1 MSRPFSRARAAGAI
15 ALVCSC
21 AAGVQ
26 AQSAAPKPSSSRFE
40 AAIGVVW
47 IGSGN
52 LGAASATESVS
63 SGPRFVLFSTSTEID
78 AALGLEGRL
87 GFHVTPMWEV
97 DGIASYTAPELSTTI
112 SGDTENSTP
121 ATTAVG
127 VKQLTV
133 GGSVTAHLT
142 RFHVGADGVPF
153 VEAGAAYVRQVYDG
167 SSVAVSGQ
175 MFEGGGGVKYVFSRR
190 PGRISSIGLRGDIRV
205 VVRRKGVA
213 PDGGTHVS
221 PAAGAS
227 LFLSF

>member
-1 MSRPFSRARAAGAI
+1 RDQSATEMSRSFSRARVAGAV

-26 AQSAAPKPSSSRFE
+26 AQTAAPKPSSSTASRFE

-63 SGPRFVLFSTSTEID
+63 SVPRFVLFSTSTEID

-87 GFHVTPMWEV
+87 GFHMTPMWEV

-121 ATTAVG
+121 ATTSVG
-127 VKQLTV
+127 VKQLTI
-133 GGSVTAHLT
+133 GGSVTAHLR
-142 RFHVGADGVPF
+142 RFHVG
-153 VEAGAAYVRQVYDG
+153 
-167 SSVAVSGQ
+167 
-175 MFEGGGGVKYVFSRR
+175 
-190 PGRISSIGLRGDIRV
+190 
-205 VVRRKGVA
+205 
-213 PDGGTHVS
+213 T
-221 PAAGAS
+221 
-227 LFLSF
+227 